1 MNVIEIYDE
10 IFDVVFDFVSKLD
23 SICCINV
30 IVVFWFNSRFGKL
43 GLVKILFLLLEEK
56 KVIFWEKCRFW
67 DIEKYKNV
75 YMYFRFSKLYMDWFI
90 ELNVWIIF
98 NEILNGR

>member
-1 MNVIEIYDE
+1 MC
-10 IFDVVFDFVSKLD
+10 DFVSNLD
-23 SICCINV
+23 SSINV
-30 IVVFWFNSRFGKL
+30 IVVFCFNSRFGKL

-56 KVIFWEKCRFW
+56 KVIFW

-75 YMYFRFSKLYMDWFI
+75 YFRFSKLYMGCFI

>member
-10 IFDVVFDFVSKLD
+10 IFDVVCDFVSNLD
-23 SICCINV
+23 SSINV

-75 YMYFRFSKLYMDWFI
+75 YFRFSKLYMDCFI

>member
-1 MNVIEIYDE
+1 MC
-10 IFDVVFDFVSKLD
+10 DFVSNLD
-23 SICCINV
+23 SSINV

-75 YMYFRFSKLYMDWFI
+75 YMYFRFSKLYMDCFI